1 MRSRRSGEQYAGG
14 HGGKTVNQ
22 IENEARPLAFQD
34 DSTCD
39 AKKKRRSRVV
49 AEGQRPLRAFL

>member
-1 MRSRRSGEQYAGG
+1 MRSRRSSEQHAGG
-14 HGGKTVNQ
+14 YGGKAVNQ
-22 IENEARPLAFQD
+22 IENKPCPLAFQD

-49 AEGQRPLRAFL
+49 AEDQRPLRAFL